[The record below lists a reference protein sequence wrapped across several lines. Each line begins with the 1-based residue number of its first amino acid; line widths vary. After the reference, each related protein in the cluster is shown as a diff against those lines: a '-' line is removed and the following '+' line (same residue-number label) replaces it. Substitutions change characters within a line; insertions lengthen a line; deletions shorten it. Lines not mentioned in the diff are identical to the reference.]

1 MTHVGFAVVTYIL
14 ENDVL
19 GNVQRV
25 GAFLKAGLERLRAEQ
40 PLIQTVRGE
49 GLLLAVDLTAERAPD
64 VVRLG
69 LEEGIL
75 LNNTGP
81 ATIRLAP
88 PLVLSQAEAEEALEK
103 IKRSL
108 ARLEAPEV
116 TRPAAG

>member
-1 MTHVGFAVVTYIL
+1 MCHVAERVVSYIL

-25 GAFLKAGLERLRAEQ
+25 GAFLKAGLERLRTEQ

-49 GLLLAVDLTAERAPD
+49 GLLLAMDLTAERAPD

-69 LEEGIL
+69 LDEGVL
-75 LNNTGP
+75 LNATGP
-81 ATIRLAP
+81 STIRLAP
-88 PLVLSQAEAEEALEK
+88 PLTLSQAEAEEALDK

-108 ARLEAPEV
+108 AKLDAPEV